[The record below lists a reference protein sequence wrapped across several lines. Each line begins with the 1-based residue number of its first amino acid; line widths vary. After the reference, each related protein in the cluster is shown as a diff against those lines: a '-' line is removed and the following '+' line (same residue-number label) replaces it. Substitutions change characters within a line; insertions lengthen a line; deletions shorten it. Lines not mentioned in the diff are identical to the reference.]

1 LTGCRFRERV
11 SAMPA
16 PSRAEYFEP
25 ILQEPI
31 RAIAE
36 QYDMQRDPDYR
47 DVMTY
52 AAPTAGQPV
61 SR

>member
-1 LTGCRFRERV
+1 
-11 SAMPA
+11 MPA
-16 PSRAEYFEP
+16 RSGAEYFEP

-36 QYDMQRDPDYR
+36 QYDMQRDPGYR